1 MPLPFVGAAIAGLAR
16 RAAPAA
22 ARLAGRALRTIT
34 KGKLIGQGGGR
45 AAAQTLG
52 RAAGV
57 ALTGATAVTVARD
70 VRNAVRPPTLSA
82 TATMGELAVSG
93 GGSGRTYRRM
103 NPLNPRALNRAIR
116 RLGGAEKLFKKV
128 FAFNHGRTPTQV
140 RPKLKRGSR

>member
-1 MPLPFVGAAIAGLAR
+1 MPLPFVGAGIAALAR

-70 VRNAVRPPTLSA
+70 VRNAVRPPTI
-82 TATMGELAVSG
+82 TATTAMADIGG

-103 NPLNPRALNRAIR
+103 NPMNPRALNRAIR